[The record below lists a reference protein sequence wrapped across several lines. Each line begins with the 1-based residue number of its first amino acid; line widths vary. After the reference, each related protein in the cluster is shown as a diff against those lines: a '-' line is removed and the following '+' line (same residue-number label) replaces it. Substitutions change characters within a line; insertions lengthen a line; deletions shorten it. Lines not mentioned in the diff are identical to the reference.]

1 MSFAE
6 PAAETEAKQ
15 ILAALEKHSEK
26 VAALTDAVNGL
37 GANVQWIIE
46 NVQGIFQMFA
56 SPQFMSMLPNM
67 MQGGM
72 PDDGQSESGPATA
85 G

>member
-15 ILAALEKHSEK
+15 ILAELKATQEKL
-26 VAALTDAVNGL
+26 AALTDAVNGL
-37 GANVQWIIE
+37 GANVQWVID
-46 NVQGIFQMFA
+46 NATGIFQMFA
-56 SPQFMSMLPNM
+56 SPQFMSMIPSF

-72 PDDGQSESGPATA
+72 PNDGQPESGPD
-85 G
+85 GD